1 MYCLSPVE
9 EMYNTFC
16 LYFHKNAEHLLLPVD
31 HMSQNVISSF
41 ADVEQKGKAV
51 WAPKIKPYKQFHIQ
65 AFYPF
70 FFFFDCLFLISSDY
84 GRMPLILTKAASIWS
99 QIQ

>member
-1 MYCLSPVE
+1 
-9 EMYNTFC
+9 MYNTFC

-51 WAPKIKPYKQFHIQ
+51 
-65 AFYPF
+65 
-70 FFFFDCLFLISSDY
+70 
-84 GRMPLILTKAASIWS
+84 
-99 QIQ
+99 

>member
-51 WAPKIKPYKQFHIQ
+51 WAPKIKPYKQFHIISTCL
-65 AFYPF
+65 
-70 FFFFDCLFLISSDY
+70 FFDCLYLYFF
-84 GRMPLILTKAASIWS
+84 
-99 QIQ
+99 

>member
-1 MYCLSPVE
+1 MLLIFQSRVNNVKVLWAMYCLSPVE

-41 ADVEQKGKAV
+41 ADVEQRGKAV
-51 WAPKIKPYKQFHIQ
+51 
-65 AFYPF
+65 
-70 FFFFDCLFLISSDY
+70 
-84 GRMPLILTKAASIWS
+84 
-99 QIQ
+99 